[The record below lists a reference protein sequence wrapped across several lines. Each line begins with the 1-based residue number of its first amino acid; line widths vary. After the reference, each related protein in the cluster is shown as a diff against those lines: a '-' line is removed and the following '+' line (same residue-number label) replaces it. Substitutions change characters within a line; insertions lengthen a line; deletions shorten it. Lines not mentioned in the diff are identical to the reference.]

1 LVTTITTEGEPM
13 NDAPNPIQMQ
23 KFLSGID
30 YPASKD
36 DLVSTAEGNGAPDD
50 VLETLRNLSQ
60 GSFDSPTDVSSAVS
74 GG

>member
-1 LVTTITTEGEPM
+1 M